1 MIKLFLNLR
10 TELKHQEIKD
20 LIEKIKYQDRK
31 AIANAITLVESKKEE
46 DRKIA
51 ELLINQLSS
60 IEKKSIRIAISG
72 PPGAGKSTFI
82 EALGSEILK
91 ENRNIAVL
99 AIDPTSTITGGSI
112 LGDKTRMEKLSRN
125 ENVFIRPSP
134 SGMNLGG
141 VNRSTRE
148 SMIILESA
156 GFDTILIE
164 TVGVG
169 QAETEAFEM
178 TDIFL
183 VLLNPG
189 AGDEL
194 QGIKRGIIELSD
206 ILVVNKSDGNL
217 EASSR
222 STVLDYKNALKL
234 LKPRIKNWRVPVLSC
249 SALEEKGIDL
259 CWETINQ
266 LIQHLRETGQLITN
280 REQQK
285 ELWLVKATKEKF
297 LEQIENDVE
306 FQNELEIIKET
317 LSDKDKSVKTEASNI
332 IERFLNKLRRHK

>member
-1 MIKLFLNLR
+1 M
-10 TELKHQEIKD
+10 KHQEIKD
-20 LIEKIKYQDRK
+20 LIEKIKSQDRK

-60 IEKKSIRIAISG
+60 IDKKSIRIAISG

-280 REQQK
+280 REKQK

>member
-1 MIKLFLNLR
+1 M
-10 TELKHQEIKD
+10 KHQEIKD

-60 IEKKSIRIAISG
+60 IDKKSIRIAISG

>member
-1 MIKLFLNLR
+1 K
-10 TELKHQEIKD
+10 
-20 LIEKIKYQDRK
+20 
-31 AIANAITLVESKKEE
+31 
-46 DRKIA
+46 
-51 ELLINQLSS
+51 
-60 IEKKSIRIAISG
+60 
-72 PPGAGKSTFI
+72 
-82 EALGSEILK
+82 
-91 ENRNIAVL
+91 IAVL
-99 AIDPTSTITGGSI
+99 AIDPTSSITGGSI

-148 SMIILESA
+148 SMIILECA

-164 TVGVG
+164 TLGVG

-183 VLLNPG
+183 ILLNPG

-194 QGIKRGIIELSD
+194 QGIKRGITELSD

-234 LKPRIKNWRVPVLSC
+234 LKPRIIDWKVPVLSC
-249 SALEEKGIDL
+249 SALEKKGIDQ
-259 CWETINQ
+259 CWETINK
-266 LIQHLRETGQLITN
+266 LTQHLRETGQLITN
-280 REQQK
+280 REKQK
-285 ELWLVKATKEKF
+285 ELWLVKATKEKL
-297 LEQIENDVE
+297 LEQIENDEE
-306 FQNELEIIKET
+306 FQNELEIIKQT
-317 LSDKDKSVKTEASNI
+317 LSDKDKSVKTEATNM
-332 IERFLNKLRRHK
+332 IEKFLNKLKGYK

>member
-1 MIKLFLNLR
+1 M
-10 TELKHQEIKD
+10 KHQEIKE
-20 LIEKIKYQDRK
+20 LIEKIKSQDRK

-46 DRKIA
+46 DQKIA
-51 ELLINQLSS
+51 ELLISQLSS
-60 IEKKSIRIAISG
+60 IDNKSIRIAISG

-91 ENRNIAVL
+91 ENKNIAVL
-99 AIDPTSTITGGSI
+99 AIDPTSSITGGSI

-234 LKPRIKNWRVPVLSC
+234 LKPRIKNWKVPVLSC
-249 SALEEKGIDL
+249 SAIEAKGIDQS
-259 CWETINQ
+259 WETINQ
-266 LIQHLRETGQLITN
+266 LAQHLRETGQLITN
-280 REQQK
+280 REKQK
-285 ELWLVKATKEKF
+285 ELWLIKATKEKF

-317 LSDKDKSVKTEASNI
+317 LSDKDKSVKTEASNM
-332 IERFLNKLRRHK
+332 IEKFLNKLRKHK

>member
-1 MIKLFLNLR
+1 M
-10 TELKHQEIKD
+10 KHQEIKE
-20 LIEKIKYQDRK
+20 LIEKIKSQDRK

-60 IEKKSIRIAISG
+60 IDKKSIRIAISG

-99 AIDPTSTITGGSI
+99 AIDPTSSITGGSI

-234 LKPRIKNWRVPVLSC
+234 LKPRIKNWKVPVLSC
-249 SALEEKGIDL
+249 SALEKKGIDL

-266 LIQHLRETGQLITN
+266 LTKHLRETGQLITN
-280 REQQK
+280 REKQK

-317 LSDKDKSVKTEASNI
+317 LSDKGKSVKTEASNM
-332 IERFLNKLRRHK
+332 IERFLSKLRRQK

>member
-1 MIKLFLNLR
+1 M
-10 TELKHQEIKD
+10 KHQEIKD

-148 SMIILESA
+148 SMIILECA

>member
-1 MIKLFLNLR
+1 
-10 TELKHQEIKD
+10 LKHQEIKD
-20 LIEKIKYQDRK
+20 LIEKIKSQDRK

-266 LIQHLRETGQLITN
+266 LIQHLRETGQLMTN

-317 LSDKDKSVKTEASNI
+317 LSDKDKSVKTEASNM

>member
-1 MIKLFLNLR
+1 M
-10 TELKHQEIKD
+10 KHQEIKD

>member
-1 MIKLFLNLR
+1 M
-10 TELKHQEIKD
+10 KHQEIKD

-134 SGMNLGG
+134 SGMSLGG

-280 REQQK
+280 REKQK

>member
-1 MIKLFLNLR
+1 
-10 TELKHQEIKD
+10 LKHQEIKD
-20 LIEKIKYQDRK
+20 LIEKIKSQDRK

-60 IEKKSIRIAISG
+60 IDKKSIRIAISG

-317 LSDKDKSVKTEASNI
+317 LSDKDKSVKTEASNM

>member
-1 MIKLFLNLR
+1 
-10 TELKHQEIKD
+10 LKHQEIKE
-20 LIEKIKYQDRK
+20 LIEKIKSQDRK

-46 DRKIA
+46 DQKIA

-60 IEKKSIRIAISG
+60 IDNKSIRIAISG

-91 ENRNIAVL
+91 ENKNIAVL
-99 AIDPTSTITGGSI
+99 AIDPTSSITGGSI

-234 LKPRIKNWRVPVLSC
+234 LKPRIKNWKVPVLSC
-249 SALEEKGIDL
+249 SAIEAKGIDQS
-259 CWETINQ
+259 WETINQ
-266 LIQHLRETGQLITN
+266 LAQHLRETGQLITN
-280 REQQK
+280 REKQK
-285 ELWLVKATKEKF
+285 ELWLIKATKEKF

-317 LSDKDKSVKTEASNI
+317 LSDKDKSVKTEASNM
-332 IERFLNKLRRHK
+332 IEKFLNKLRKHK

>member
-1 MIKLFLNLR
+1 
-10 TELKHQEIKD
+10 
-20 LIEKIKYQDRK
+20 
-31 AIANAITLVESKKEE
+31 
-46 DRKIA
+46 
-51 ELLINQLSS
+51 
-60 IEKKSIRIAISG
+60 
-72 PPGAGKSTFI
+72 
-82 EALGSEILK
+82 
-91 ENRNIAVL
+91 
-99 AIDPTSTITGGSI
+99 
-112 LGDKTRMEKLSRN
+112 
-125 ENVFIRPSP
+125 
-134 SGMNLGG
+134 
-141 VNRSTRE
+141 
-148 SMIILESA
+148 MIILESA

-266 LIQHLRETGQLITN
+266 LTKHLRETGQLITN

-317 LSDKDKSVKTEASNI
+317 LSDKDKSVKTEASNM

>member
-1 MIKLFLNLR
+1 M
-10 TELKHQEIKD
+10 KHQEIKD
-20 LIEKIKYQDRK
+20 LIEKIKSQDRK

-60 IEKKSIRIAISG
+60 IDKKSIRIAISG

-99 AIDPTSTITGGSI
+99 AIDPTSSITGGSI

-234 LKPRIKNWRVPVLSC
+234 LKPRIKNWKVPVLSC
-249 SALEEKGIDL
+249 SALEKKGIDL

-266 LIQHLRETGQLITN
+266 LTKHLRETGQLITN
-280 REQQK
+280 REKQK

-317 LSDKDKSVKTEASNI
+317 LSDKGKSVKTEASNM
-332 IERFLNKLRRHK
+332 IERFLSNLRRQK

>member
-1 MIKLFLNLR
+1 M
-10 TELKHQEIKD
+10 KHQEIKE
-20 LIEKIKYQDRK
+20 LIEKIKSQDRK

-46 DRKIA
+46 DQKIA

-60 IEKKSIRIAISG
+60 IDNKSIRIAISG

-91 ENRNIAVL
+91 ENKNIAVL
-99 AIDPTSTITGGSI
+99 AIDPTSSITGGSI

-234 LKPRIKNWRVPVLSC
+234 LKPRIKDWKVPVLSC
-249 SALEEKGIDL
+249 SALETKGIDQ

-266 LIQHLRETGQLITN
+266 LTQHLRETGQLITN
-280 REQQK
+280 REKQK
-285 ELWLVKATKEKF
+285 ELWLVKATKEKL

-306 FQNELEIIKET
+306 FQNELEIIKQT
-317 LSDKDKSVKTEASNI
+317 LSDKDKSVKTEATNM
-332 IERFLNKLRRHK
+332 IEKFINKLRRQ

>member
-1 MIKLFLNLR
+1 MKQ
-10 TELKHQEIKD
+10 QEIKD
-20 LIEKIKYQDRK
+20 LIEQIKSQDRK

-51 ELLINQLSS
+51 ELLLNQLSI

-82 EALGSEILK
+82 EAIGTEILK
-91 ENRNIAVL
+91 ENKNIAVL
-99 AIDPTSTITGGSI
+99 AIDPTSSITGGSI

-148 SMIILESA
+148 SMIILECA

-222 STVLDYKNALKL
+222 STVLDYRNALKL
-234 LKPRIKNWRVPVLSC
+234 LKPRIKDWKVPVLSC
-249 SALEEKGIDL
+249 SALEKKGIDQ
-259 CWETINQ
+259 CWETINK
-266 LIQHLRETGQLITN
+266 LTQHLRETGQLITN
-280 REQQK
+280 REKQK
-285 ELWLVKATKEKF
+285 ELWLVKATKEKL
-297 LEQIENDVE
+297 LEQIENDEE
-306 FQNELEIIKET
+306 FQNELEIIKQT
-317 LSDKDKSVKTEASNI
+317 LSDKDKSVKTEATNM
-332 IERFLNKLRRHK
+332 IEKFINKLRRIK

>member
-1 MIKLFLNLR
+1 MKQ
-10 TELKHQEIKD
+10 QEIKD
-20 LIEKIKYQDRK
+20 LIEQIKSQDRK

-46 DRKIA
+46 DQKIA
-51 ELLINQLSS
+51 ELLINHLSS
-60 IEKKSIRIAISG
+60 IDNKSIRIAISG

-82 EALGSEILK
+82 EAIGTEILK
-91 ENRNIAVL
+91 ENKNIAVL
-99 AIDPTSTITGGSI
+99 AIDPTSSITGGSI

-148 SMIILESA
+148 SMIILECA

-234 LKPRIKNWRVPVLSC
+234 LKPRIKDWKVPVLSC
-249 SALEEKGIDL
+249 SALETKGIDQ
-259 CWETINQ
+259 CWETINK
-266 LIQHLRETGQLITN
+266 LTQHLRETGQLITN
-280 REQQK
+280 REKQK
-285 ELWLVKATKEKF
+285 ELWLVKATKEKL
-297 LEQIENDVE
+297 LEQIENDEE
-306 FQNELEIIKET
+306 FQNELEIIKQT
-317 LSDKDKSVKTEASNI
+317 LSDKDKSVKTEATNM
-332 IERFLNKLRRHK
+332 IEKFINKLRRSK

>member
-1 MIKLFLNLR
+1 M
-10 TELKHQEIKD
+10 KHQEIKE
-20 LIEKIKYQDRK
+20 LIEKIKSQDRK

-46 DRKIA
+46 DQKIA
-51 ELLINQLSS
+51 ELLISQLSS
-60 IEKKSIRIAISG
+60 IDNKSIRIAISG

-91 ENRNIAVL
+91 ENKNIAVL
-99 AIDPTSTITGGSI
+99 AIDPTASITGGSI

-234 LKPRIKNWRVPVLSC
+234 LKPRIKNWKVPVLSC
-249 SALEEKGIDL
+249 SAIEAKGIDQS
-259 CWETINQ
+259 WETINQ
-266 LIQHLRETGQLITN
+266 LAQHLRETGQLITN
-280 REQQK
+280 REKQK
-285 ELWLVKATKEKF
+285 ELWLIKATKEKF

-317 LSDKDKSVKTEASNI
+317 LSDKDKSVKTEASNM
-332 IERFLNKLRRHK
+332 IEKFLNKLRKHK

>member
-1 MIKLFLNLR
+1 
-10 TELKHQEIKD
+10 LKHQEIKD

>member
-1 MIKLFLNLR
+1 M
-10 TELKHQEIKD
+10 KHQEIKD
-20 LIEKIKYQDRK
+20 LIEKIKSQDRK

>member
-1 MIKLFLNLR
+1 
-10 TELKHQEIKD
+10 LKHQEIKD

-332 IERFLNKLRRHK
+332 IERFLNKLRRH

>member
-1 MIKLFLNLR
+1 
-10 TELKHQEIKD
+10 LKHQEIKD
-20 LIEKIKYQDRK
+20 LIEKIKSQDRK

-60 IEKKSIRIAISG
+60 INKKSIRIAISG

-266 LIQHLRETGQLITN
+266 LTKHLRETGQLITN
-280 REQQK
+280 REKQK

-317 LSDKDKSVKTEASNI
+317 LSDKDKSVKTEASNM

>member
-1 MIKLFLNLR
+1 M
-10 TELKHQEIKD
+10 KHQEIKD

-317 LSDKDKSVKTEASNI
+317 LSDKDKSVKTEASNM

>member
-1 MIKLFLNLR
+1 M
-10 TELKHQEIKD
+10 KHQEIKD
-20 LIEKIKYQDRK
+20 LIEKIKSQDRK

-60 IEKKSIRIAISG
+60 IDKKSIRIAISG

-266 LIQHLRETGQLITN
+266 LTKHLRETGQLITN
-280 REQQK
+280 REKQK

-317 LSDKDKSVKTEASNI
+317 LSDKDKSVKTEASNM

>member
-1 MIKLFLNLR
+1 M
-10 TELKHQEIKD
+10 KHQEIKE
-20 LIEKIKYQDRK
+20 LIEKIKSQDRK

-46 DRKIA
+46 DQKIA
-51 ELLINQLSS
+51 ELLISQLSS
-60 IEKKSIRIAISG
+60 IDNKSIRIAISG

-91 ENRNIAVL
+91 ENKNIAVL
-99 AIDPTSTITGGSI
+99 AIDPTSSITGGSI

-234 LKPRIKNWRVPVLSC
+234 LKPRIKNWKVPVLSC
-249 SALEEKGIDL
+249 SAIEAKGIDQS
-259 CWETINQ
+259 WETINQ
-266 LIQHLRETGQLITN
+266 LAQHVRETGQLITN
-280 REQQK
+280 REKQK
-285 ELWLVKATKEKF
+285 ELWLIKATKEKF

-317 LSDKDKSVKTEASNI
+317 LSDKDKSVKTEASNM
-332 IERFLNKLRRHK
+332 IEKFLNKLRKHK

>member
-1 MIKLFLNLR
+1 
-10 TELKHQEIKD
+10 LKHQEIKE
-20 LIEKIKYQDRK
+20 LIEKIKSQDRK

-46 DRKIA
+46 DQKIA
-51 ELLINQLSS
+51 ELLISQLSS
-60 IEKKSIRIAISG
+60 IDNKSIRIAISG

-91 ENRNIAVL
+91 ENKNIAVL
-99 AIDPTSTITGGSI
+99 AIDPTSSITGGSI

-234 LKPRIKNWRVPVLSC
+234 LKPRIKNWKVPVLSC
-249 SALEEKGIDL
+249 SAIEAKGIDQS
-259 CWETINQ
+259 WETINQ
-266 LIQHLRETGQLITN
+266 LAQHLRETGQLITN
-280 REQQK
+280 REKQK
-285 ELWLVKATKEKF
+285 ELWLIKATKEKF

-317 LSDKDKSVKTEASNI
+317 LSDKDKSVKTEASNM
-332 IERFLNKLRRHK
+332 IEKFLNKLRKHK

>member
-1 MIKLFLNLR
+1 
-10 TELKHQEIKD
+10 LKHQEIKD
-20 LIEKIKYQDRK
+20 LIEKIKSQDRK

-60 IEKKSIRIAISG
+60 IDKKSIRIAISG

-266 LIQHLRETGQLITN
+266 LTKHLRETGQLITN
-280 REQQK
+280 REKQK

-317 LSDKDKSVKTEASNI
+317 LSDKDKSVKTEASNM

>member
-1 MIKLFLNLR
+1 MKQ
-10 TELKHQEIKD
+10 QEIKD
-20 LIEKIKYQDRK
+20 LIEQIKSQDRK

-46 DRKIA
+46 DQKIA
-51 ELLINQLSS
+51 ELLINHLSS
-60 IEKKSIRIAISG
+60 IDNKSIRIAISG

-91 ENRNIAVL
+91 ENKKIAVL
-99 AIDPTSTITGGSI
+99 AIDPTSSITGGSI

-234 LKPRIKNWRVPVLSC
+234 LKPRIKNWKVPVLSC
-249 SALEEKGIDL
+249 SALEKKGIDL

-266 LIQHLRETGQLITN
+266 LTKHLRETGQLITN
-280 REQQK
+280 REKQK

-317 LSDKDKSVKTEASNI
+317 LSDKGKSVKTEASNM
-332 IERFLNKLRRHK
+332 IERFLSNLRRQK

>member
-1 MIKLFLNLR
+1 
-10 TELKHQEIKD
+10 LKHQEIKD

-317 LSDKDKSVKTEASNI
+317 LSDKDKSVKTEASNM

>member
-1 MIKLFLNLR
+1 M
-10 TELKHQEIKD
+10 KHQEIKD
-20 LIEKIKYQDRK
+20 LIEKIKSQDRK

-60 IEKKSIRIAISG
+60 IDKKSIRIAISG

-317 LSDKDKSVKTEASNI
+317 LSDKDKSVKTEASNM

>member
-1 MIKLFLNLR
+1 M
-10 TELKHQEIKD
+10 KHQEIKD
-20 LIEKIKYQDRK
+20 LIKKIKSQDRK

-60 IEKKSIRIAISG
+60 IDKKSIRIAISG

-99 AIDPTSTITGGSI
+99 AIDPTSSITGGSI

-234 LKPRIKNWRVPVLSC
+234 LKPRIKNWKVPVLSC
-249 SALEEKGIDL
+249 SALEKKGIDL

-266 LIQHLRETGQLITN
+266 LTKHLRETGQLITN
-280 REQQK
+280 REKQK

-317 LSDKDKSVKTEASNI
+317 LSDKDKSVKTEASNM
-332 IERFLNKLRRHK
+332 IERFLNKLRRNK

>member
-1 MIKLFLNLR
+1 
-10 TELKHQEIKD
+10 LKHQEIKD

-60 IEKKSIRIAISG
+60 IDKKSIRIAISG

>member
-1 MIKLFLNLR
+1 MKQ
-10 TELKHQEIKD
+10 QEIKD
-20 LIEKIKYQDRK
+20 LIEQIKSQDRK

-46 DRKIA
+46 DQKIA
-51 ELLINQLSS
+51 ELLINHLSS
-60 IEKKSIRIAISG
+60 IDNKSIRIAISG

-91 ENRNIAVL
+91 ENKKIAVL
-99 AIDPTSTITGGSI
+99 AIDPTSSSTGGAI

-125 ENVFIRPSP
+125 KNVFIRPSP

-148 SMIILESA
+148 SMIILECA

-234 LKPRIKNWRVPVLSC
+234 LKPRIKDWKVPVLSC
-249 SALEEKGIDL
+249 SALETKGIDQ
-259 CWETINQ
+259 CWETINK
-266 LIQHLRETGQLITN
+266 LTQHLRETGQLIIN
-280 REQQK
+280 REKQK
-285 ELWLVKATKEKF
+285 ELWLVKATKEKL
-297 LEQIENDVE
+297 LEQIENDEE
-306 FQNELEIIKET
+306 FQNELEIIKQT
-317 LSDKDKSVKTEASNI
+317 LSDKDKSVKTEATNM
-332 IERFLNKLRRHK
+332 IEKFINKLRRSK

>member
-1 MIKLFLNLR
+1 M
-10 TELKHQEIKD
+10 KHQEIKD
-20 LIEKIKYQDRK
+20 LIEKIKSQDRK

-60 IEKKSIRIAISG
+60 IDKKSIRIAISG

-99 AIDPTSTITGGSI
+99 AIDPTSSITGGSI

-234 LKPRIKNWRVPVLSC
+234 LKPRIKNWKVPVLSC
-249 SALEEKGIDL
+249 SALEKKGIDL

-266 LIQHLRETGQLITN
+266 LTKHLRETGQLITN
-280 REQQK
+280 REKQK

-317 LSDKDKSVKTEASNI
+317 LSHKGKSVKTEASNM
-332 IERFLNKLRRHK
+332 IERFLSNLRRQK

>member
-1 MIKLFLNLR
+1 MR
-10 TELKHQEIKD
+10 TELIQQAITD
-20 LIEKIKYQDRK
+20 LIKKIKSQDRK
-31 AIANAITLVESKKEE
+31 AIANAITLVESKKRE
-46 DRKIA
+46 DRKTA
-51 ELLINQLSS
+51 ELLLNQLSKS
-60 IEKKSIRIAISG
+60 NNKSIRIAISG

-82 EALGSEILK
+82 EALGFEILK

-99 AIDPTSTITGGSI
+99 AIDPTSSLTGGSI

-125 ENVFIRPSP
+125 ENAFIRPSP

-148 SMIILESA
+148 SMVILESA

-206 ILVVNKSDGNL
+206 ILVVNKSDGDL
-217 EASSR
+217 EATSR

-234 LKPRIKNWRVPVLSC
+234 LKPRINDWKVPVLSC
-249 SALEEKGIDL
+249 SALELKNIDQCWITLSELRKHLEK
-259 CWETINQ
+259 
-266 LIQHLRETGQLITN
+266 TGQLITN
-280 REQQK
+280 REKQK
-285 ELWLVKATKEKF
+285 KLWLDKLTKEK
-297 LEQIENDVE
+297 LIEQIENDE
-306 FQNELEIIKET
+306 DFQNELEMIKET
-317 LSDKDKSVKTEASNI
+317 LSDKSKSVKTEASNM
-332 IERFLNKLRRHK
+332 IENFLNKLRRQK

>member
-1 MIKLFLNLR
+1 
-10 TELKHQEIKD
+10 LKHQEIKD
-20 LIEKIKYQDRK
+20 LIEKIKSQDRK

-60 IEKKSIRIAISG
+60 IDKKSIRIAISG

>member
-1 MIKLFLNLR
+1 M
-10 TELKHQEIKD
+10 KHQEIKN

-60 IEKKSIRIAISG
+60 IDKKSIRIAISG

-234 LKPRIKNWRVPVLSC
+234 LKPRIKNWRVPVVSC
-249 SALEEKGIDL
+249 SAFE
-259 CWETINQ
+259 
-266 LIQHLRETGQLITN
+266 
-280 REQQK
+280 
-285 ELWLVKATKEKF
+285 
-297 LEQIENDVE
+297 
-306 FQNELEIIKET
+306 
-317 LSDKDKSVKTEASNI
+317 
-332 IERFLNKLRRHK
+332 

>member
-1 MIKLFLNLR
+1 M
-10 TELKHQEIKD
+10 KHQEIKD
-20 LIEKIKYQDRK
+20 LIEKIKSQDRK

-60 IEKKSIRIAISG
+60 IDKKSIRIAISG

-99 AIDPTSTITGGSI
+99 AIDPTSSITGGSI

-156 GFDTILIE
+156 GFDTIRIE

-234 LKPRIKNWRVPVLSC
+234 LKPRIKNWKVPVLSC
-249 SALEEKGIDL
+249 SALEKKGIDL

-266 LIQHLRETGQLITN
+266 LTKHLRETGQLITN
-280 REQQK
+280 REKQK

-317 LSDKDKSVKTEASNI
+317 LSHKGKSVKTEASNM
-332 IERFLNKLRRHK
+332 IERFLSNLRRQK